1 MTETTVSGRTPSVTG
16 DPAAA
21 AVALLTV
28 VVLLLGMQFI
38 GAIPATSISLFIPVL
53 LLAGFTQVFLG
64 LLAIRKGENV
74 IGLFFCTFGPFSA
87 SFGLLVLGLQ
97 HGWWLIPPADIP
109 HAEAAFLMG
118 WTIVLTLWFFLSF
131 VLPLIFTLLLT
142 LVDVGLWSLLSGIWN
157 TSEGPQKF
165 AGYLPLATAAG
176 GVYYMSALWPDWAG
190 AVSLPLGRPI
200 IARGK
205 RNVTAIAKVPAN

>member
-1 MTETTVSGRTPSVTG
+1 MQVINQPSW
-16 DPAAA
+16 
-21 AVALLTV
+21 
-28 VVLLLGMQFI
+28 
-38 GAIPATSISLFIPVL
+38 
-53 LLAGFTQVFLG
+53 
-64 LLAIRKGENV
+64 R
-74 IGLFFCTFGPFSA
+74 
-87 SFGLLVLGLQ
+87 
-97 HGWWLIPPADIP
+97 LIPPADIP

-118 WTIVLTLWFFLSF
+118 WTIVLTLWFFLPF